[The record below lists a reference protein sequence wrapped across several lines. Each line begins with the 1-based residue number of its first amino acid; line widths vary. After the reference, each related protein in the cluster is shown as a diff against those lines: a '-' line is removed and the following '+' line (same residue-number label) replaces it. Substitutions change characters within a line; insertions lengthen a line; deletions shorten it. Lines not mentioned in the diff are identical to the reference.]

1 MTGRTVRT
9 STENAASRE
18 LRRARFSVSA
28 VFMIHAAAFGTWAT
42 RIPAVKHHVGIGNG
56 RLGIALTGLAI
67 GLFVG
72 TRVAGGIVDRYGSG
86 PAIRVATLVLC
97 AVLIGPALADSL
109 PALAAALVVLGAV
122 GGFLDVAMNAHT
134 VVVERGY
141 GRPIMSS
148 VHGLW
153 SLGLLVG
160 ALAGAGAAGLDL
172 DPRLHFAIV
181 AVALVP
187 PALLALGGL
196 LPARADSLPAETRH
210 GADSIRPSLLLPA
223 VLLLG
228 LVAFSSF
235 FGEGAAGDWSA
246 VYMRDNLHTSPGVA
260 AGAFAAFSC
269 AMAACRF
276 VSDRLQTRFGPVA
289 LVRTG
294 SLIAACGLGLGLMI
308 DRPVAGIAGFA
319 LLGVGFAP
327 VVPITFSAAGNTG
340 LGPTG
345 VILGRVVTMGYLGS
359 IVGPVLIGGLSQLT
373 GLRAALVLLVV
384 FGLVITVAA
393 GSLSS
398 AAGGTRVATPAWPGA

>member
-1 MTGRTVRT
+1 
-9 STENAASRE
+9 
-18 LRRARFSVSA
+18 
-28 VFMIHAAAFGTWAT
+28 MIHAAAFGTWAT
-42 RIPAVKHHVGIGNG
+42 RIPAIKHRVGIGDG
-56 RLGIALTGLAI
+56 KLGIALTGLAI

-72 TRVAGGIVDRYGSG
+72 TRLAGGIVDRFGSR
-86 PAIRVATLVLC
+86 PAIRIATLALC
-97 AVLIGPALADSL
+97 AVLIGPALAESL
-109 PALAAALVVLGAV
+109 TALSAALFVLGAV

-153 SLGLLVG
+153 SVGLLIG

-172 DPRLHFAIV
+172 DPRLHLGIV

-187 PALLALGGL
+187 PTLLALGGL
-196 LPARADSLPAETRH
+196 LPAGADSLPAETRRTE
-210 GADSIRPSLLLPA
+210 DSVRASLLLPA

-228 LVAFSSF
+228 VVAFSSF

-246 VYMRDNLHTSPGVA
+246 VYLRDSLHTSSGVA
-260 AGAFAAFSC
+260 ATAFAAFSFT
-269 AMAACRF
+269 MAACRF

-289 LVRTG
+289 LVRVG
-294 SLIAACGLGLGLMI
+294 SLVAACGLGLGLVI
-308 DRPVAGIAGFA
+308 DRPVAAIAGFA
-319 LLGVGFAP
+319 LLGVGLAP

-359 IVGPVLIGGLSQLT
+359 IVGPALIGGLAQAT
-373 GLRAALVLLVV
+373 GLRTALFLLVALA
-384 FGLVITVAA
+384 LVITIAA